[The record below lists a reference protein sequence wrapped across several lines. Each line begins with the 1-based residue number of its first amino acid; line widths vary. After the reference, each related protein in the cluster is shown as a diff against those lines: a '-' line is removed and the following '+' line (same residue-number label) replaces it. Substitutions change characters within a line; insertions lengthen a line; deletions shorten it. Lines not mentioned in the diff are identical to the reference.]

1 MSLTS
6 SVLTSAHSS
15 RSQRAIE
22 VRGASC
28 RNLQG
33 IDLDLPRHQLVV
45 LTGVSGSGKS
55 SLAVQT
61 IGAAGQRR
69 FLETIAPR
77 LRERLERL
85 DPPRFDRLTGVPPVI
100 LLRGDAAAYQQD
112 SRSTVGTLLG
122 VDRLLAEVFAV
133 DGQRWCPDCQQPAVA
148 ETAASLLQW
157 LEQTHPA
164 RRVLLIAPHEPRRG
178 SPMECLAA
186 GFVRAIWKDELGELA
201 TLTKW
206 PRGAN
211 PWLVIDRLRV
221 GQGGTERWLGSL
233 DLAFHQGQGL
243 CRILWETESTDD
255 SWTLSLSGKTYAYRE
270 ARLAPTCPGCDQ
282 SWSPVT
288 SRMFD
293 RRGQATAC
301 PACWRQPAGTT
312 CPTCHGL
319 QLPAETLEVRWVA
332 ETWREL
338 QRRPLRELAVV
349 AARQSVDPML
359 GARLQAAVAIH
370 AGHLSLT
377 TPTSHLTAG
386 QIVRLLLASATT
398 LPLADTLFVVEE
410 PSAGCHPDDVP
421 AVVAALRKL
430 LSARNSVLAVDHH
443 PQLVSAADFVGEL
456 GPGAGEHGGRLIASG
471 PPASVIDRGDTVSGQ
486 AARSL
491 AAPFVA
497 RSRREPRGRIKA
509 TGHHRWGDLNWPLGT
524 LGIINGRAGAGQS
537 SLLDALQAAVEHH
550 HGKLAASESPWAS
563 VSLPPGWNELQRI
576 EANPLQQSARST
588 VVTWLKM
595 FQDLR
600 ALYAESSEA
609 RLRGWGPT
617 QFSFLSPKG
626 GRCPV
631 CRGLGTRLIESP
643 TLVTESLTCPECRG
657 TRFRAEILEAKY
669 RGLSI
674 HELLQHTAAEALPL
688 FRQLPN
694 VAGRLQGLVEL
705 GLGYLV
711 LGQPV
716 ATLSGGEAQ
725 RLRLASRLWG
735 RPTGAAIL
743 LMDSPSDGLHPV
755 DVDRLAGGL
764 TRLVELGHTVIAIDH
779 HRRLWDAADW
789 VVELA
794 VQDAH
799 PVVSFAGT
807 PEAWQ
812 GALVIRQAASPP

>member
-1 MSLTS
+1 MAASPPAPITAEFAQTRG
-6 SVLTSAHSS
+6 V
-15 RSQRAIE
+15 IE
-22 VRGASC
+22 VRGARC

-33 IDLDLPRHQLVV
+33 VDIDLPRHQLVV

-69 FLETIAPR
+69 FLETLSPR

-85 DPPRFDRLTGVPPVI
+85 DPPRFDRLSGVPPAI

-112 SRSTVGTLLG
+112 PRSTVGTLLG
-122 VDRLLAEVFAV
+122 VDRLLAELFSVQ
-133 DGQRWCPDCQQPAVA
+133 GERWCPVCQQRATA
-148 ETAASLLQW
+148 ESSLSLLQW
-157 LEQTHPA
+157 LENELPD
-164 RRVLLIAPHEPRRG
+164 RRVLLLAPHDVRRG
-178 SPMECLAA
+178 SPAECLAA

-206 PRGAN
+206 PRGAK

-221 GQGGTERWLGSL
+221 GQGGIERWLESL
-233 DLAFHQGQGL
+233 ELAFHQGDGQ
-243 CRILWETESTDD
+243 CRVLWENESND
-255 SWTLSLSGKTYAYRE
+255 SAPAWTLSGKKYADRE
-270 ARLAPTCPGCDQ
+270 ASLTPTCAGCGRN
-282 SWSPVT
+282 WSPVT
-288 SRMFD
+288 SRMFY

-301 PACWRQPAGTT
+301 PTCWRQPVGTE
-312 CPTCHGL
+312 CSDCHGL
-319 QLPAETLEVRWVA
+319 QLPVETLAVRWGA
-332 ETWREL
+332 ETWQTL
-338 QRRPLRELAVV
+338 QTRPLQELVTHPALQHPAPTLV
-349 AARQSVDPML
+349 
-359 GARLQAAVAIH
+359 ARLQAAVHIH
-370 AGHLSLT
+370 AGHLSLA
-377 TPTSHLTAG
+377 TPTSQLTAG

-398 LPLADTLFVVEE
+398 LPLADTLFVIEE
-410 PSAGCHPDDVP
+410 PCAGCHPDDVP
-421 AVVAALRKL
+421 AVVSAVRSL
-430 LSARNSVLAVDHH
+430 LSKRNSVLAVDHH
-443 PQLVSAADFVGEL
+443 PQFVAAADFIGEL

-471 PPASVIDRGDTVSGQ
+471 SPATVIDRNDTVTGQ
-486 AARSL
+486 AARAL

-497 RSRREPRGRIKA
+497 RTRREPRGWLQAR
-509 TGHHRWGDLNWPLGT
+509 GHQLWGDLDWPLGT
-524 LGIINGRAGAGQS
+524 LGVIQGRSGTGKS
-537 SLLDALQAAVEHH
+537 TLLAALQAAVEQH
-550 HGKLAASESPWAS
+550 HGTLADSPSPWAS
-563 VSLPPGWNELQRI
+563 VTLPPGWNEL
-576 EANPLQQSARST
+576 EFVTATPLQRTARST
-588 VVTWLKM
+588 VVTWLKI
-595 FQDLR
+595 FQDVR
-600 ALYAESSEA
+600 TIYAESSEA

-657 TRFRAEILEAKY
+657 TRFRAEILDAKY

-674 HELLQHTAAEALPL
+674 HELLLHTAAEALPL

-694 VAGRLQGLVEL
+694 VAGRLQGLIEL

-743 LMDSPSDGLHPV
+743 LMESPSDGLHPL
-755 DVDRLAGGL
+755 DVDRLAGGI

-779 HRRLWDAADW
+779 HRALRDAADW
-789 VVELA
+789 VVQLDRD
-794 VQDAH
+794 QGR
-799 PVVSFAGT
+799 PVITFAGP
-807 PEAWQ
+807 PEAAQ
-812 GALVIRQAASPP
+812 RGTN